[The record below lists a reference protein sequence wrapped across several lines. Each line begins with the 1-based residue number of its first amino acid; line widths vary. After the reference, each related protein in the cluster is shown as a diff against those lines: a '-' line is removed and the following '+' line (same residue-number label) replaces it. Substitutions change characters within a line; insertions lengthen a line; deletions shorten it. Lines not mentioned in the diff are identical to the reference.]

1 MNLIKCGWLEFV
13 PGKIVEDGK
22 EDFIFIFSKKR
33 NKRILKRDRDLVG
46 FIFKHPKTK
55 KYAFMTEAGHC
66 MSAESMSIVNTF
78 MEYLDRKMI
87 KFNPEKGELSGS
99 KNFRIPKEYENDK

>member
-1 MNLIKCGWLEFV
+1 MDQEIWKD
-13 PGKIVEDGK
+13 IDGFEK
-22 EDFIFIFSKKR
+22 LYQISNYGRVFSKRR

-55 KYAFMTEAGHC
+55 KYAFMTEDGHC
-66 MSAESMSIVNTF
+66 MSADSMTIVNTF
-78 MEYLDRKMI
+78 MGYLDRKMI